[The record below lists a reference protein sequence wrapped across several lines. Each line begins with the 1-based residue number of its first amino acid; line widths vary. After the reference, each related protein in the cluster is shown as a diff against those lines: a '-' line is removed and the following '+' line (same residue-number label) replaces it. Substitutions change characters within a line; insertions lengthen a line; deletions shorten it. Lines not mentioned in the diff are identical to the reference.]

1 MLGVRQPGSLGV
13 CVPVLMC
20 LLAVG
25 CGASRSRGGVLAS
38 AGFHSEPVQF
48 LPGGMQTIARGPVTG
63 TAGFS
68 LLAERYR
75 FQHRTYFNLAVNV
88 SEIGGGS
95 QGTNFTPEHGK
106 PLAWSTE
113 QGCSPSATMWTIVFG
128 VLADPLDRAYAS
140 TAHGRY
146 RLRTASIPTRFGATG
161 VAAYV
166 ALPKQPTQ
174 ILVTTTAGHTLMR
187 EQLETAASER
197 CEPGTGIMIL
207 RKRSPG
213 KTG

>member
-1 MLGVRQPGSLGV
+1 MRGVSQPAGLV
-13 CVPVLMC
+13 CVLAIMC
-20 LLAVG
+20 VVAVG
-25 CGASRSRGGVLAS
+25 CGASHPRSGVVTS
-38 AGFHSEPVQF
+38 KGFHSEPVQL

-63 TAGFS
+63 AAGFS

-88 SEIGGGS
+88 NEIGGGS
-95 QGTNFTPEHGK
+95 RGTNFTPEHGK

-113 QGCSPSATMWTIVFG
+113 QGCSPSATMWTMVFG
-128 VLADPLDRAYAS
+128 VLADRHNRAYAY

-146 RLRTASIPTRFGATG
+146 RLRTATIPASFGATG

-166 ALPKQPTQ
+166 ALPKQPTR
-174 ILVTTTAGHTLMR
+174 ILVTTRAGHTLMD

-197 CEPGTGIMIL
+197 CKPGTGIMIL
-207 RKRSPG
+207 SKRSPAKSG
-213 KTG
+213 